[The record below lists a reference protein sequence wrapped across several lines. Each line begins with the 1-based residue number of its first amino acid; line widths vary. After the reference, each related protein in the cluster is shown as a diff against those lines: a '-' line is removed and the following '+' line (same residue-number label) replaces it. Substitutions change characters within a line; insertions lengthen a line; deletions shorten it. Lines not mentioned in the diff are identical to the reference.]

1 MHHFRKYLTREQ
13 IFTIPN
19 FMSLFRLVLVPFV
32 IWIYMRGAY
41 DAAAGLVL
49 LSAATDILDGII
61 ARKFNMVSDLGKML
75 DPVCDKLTHAA
86 LLVCLLMRYR
96 FLWIVLGLLAVKEII
111 MLILGSIAVKR
122 RGEVHSAKWYGK
134 LCTVILEGSTILLML
149 FPSVP
154 GWLVQTLA
162 CLCVAAMVF
171 SLVMYTGFFLRLIFN
186 RERRAR
192 GAYPSSGEQ
201 LT

>member
-13 IFTIPN
+13 LFTIPN

-32 IWIYMRGAY
+32 IWVYIRGAY

-75 DPVCDKLTHAA
+75 DPICDKLTHAA

-96 FLWIVLGLLAVKEII
+96 FLWFVLALLAVKEVT
-111 MLILGSIAVKR
+111 MLILGGMAVKR

-134 LCTVILEGSTILLML
+134 LCTVILEGSTIFLML

-154 GWLVQTLA
+154 VWAVQAIA
-162 CLCVAAMVF
+162 CLCCVAMAF
-171 SLVMYTGFFLRLIFN
+171 SLAMYTVFFLRQILKKDQKVQDDLP
-186 RERRAR
+186 A
-192 GAYPSSGEQ
+192 SGEE